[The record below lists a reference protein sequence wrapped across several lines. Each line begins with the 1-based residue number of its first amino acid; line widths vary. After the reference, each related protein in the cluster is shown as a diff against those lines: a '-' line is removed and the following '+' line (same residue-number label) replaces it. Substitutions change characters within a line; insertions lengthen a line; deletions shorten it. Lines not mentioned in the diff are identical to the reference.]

1 MKFNNYLRIVLAAVM
16 IFLLI
21 AGFNNQQ
28 AMAIDIGGELNLN
41 AGLNYSAEGDLS
53 SSFGGRAE
61 LEFYLPGDAG
71 VEPRIVMQG
80 TLRDDGNANFNFKY
94 LYLRRRIE
102 SGHLTLGRQ
111 PVPWSYGAV
120 INPYDY
126 GFGIEGLAG
135 ETLSPGFDGARY
147 FQSLRAGKSLQA
159 VINWPEFTTDI
170 DKLGFGGRI
179 RLPGQGY
186 DLSFNL
192 ASHEISYLAISNG
205 EPVLIED
212 RLTRAGVTYSGDVNE
227 LGVYGAAGYYH
238 LNDSSLDDWVIQLG
252 FDYSWLTGEFA
263 DRKVMLQGEYLRFI
277 QNDLDM
283 TSLLGLA
290 MAGQTFEFD
299 GGMPANG
306 MAGGEIFS
314 ASDLFVLNISI
325 GLDSFTN
332 IGLALLG
339 ETENRNIL
347 AAPYYVSDLGGGL
360 ELRLDGNIGLD
371 SDNEIKTGISVG
383 MTYYF

>member
-1 MKFNNYLRIVLAAVM
+1 MKFNNYLRIVLAAAM

-21 AGFNNQQ
+21 AGFNNEQV
-28 AMAIDIGGELNLN
+28 MAIDIGGELNLN

-147 FQSLRAGKSLQA
+147 FQSLRAGRSLQA
-159 VINWPEFTTDI
+159 VINWSEFTTDI
-170 DKLGFGGRI
+170 VKLGFGGRL

-263 DRKVMLQGEYLRFI
+263 DRQVMLQGEYLRFI

>member
-263 DRKVMLQGEYLRFI
+263 DRQVMLQGEYLRFI